1 MEKQIR
7 NIGILAHVDAGK
19 TTLTENMLFASGA
32 IRSKGSVDAGTA
44 ITDQMELEKKRGISI
59 RTAPVSFLWKNQTIN
74 LIDTPGHADF
84 VSEVERSLYIMDS
97 AILVLSAVEGVQS
110 HTYLLWHA
118 LKSMKIPTII
128 VINKTDRQ
136 GADFRKVVSQLI
148 KELKIQPAILH
159 NPVDEGESGANY
171 TDLWDEEGGEDELRT
186 ITLEA
191 LSANDDELMER
202 YLEGANF
209 SRKEIITN
217 IKAQIKDNNVVP
229 ILSAVAK
236 NDIGTKALMDAMIE
250 VLPPSAPSLTN
261 SEPAATVFKVE
272 HDPVFGRLAHV
283 RLFNGKLTA
292 KDVVYNH
299 SQQTEMKIATIK
311 KNQTSKYVDTGV
323 IECGDIGILSGMPDI
338 RPGDILGNPAGVRAK
353 KQLQTPVLTIQIH
366 PEEESDYG
374 RLGEALEKID
384 AEDPNLGFR
393 WYKDDKEMHVTLT
406 GYMRMQILQAELKS
420 RFGIGIEYD
429 EPTVIYKETPV
440 SSATGF
446 VEYTMPKPCW
456 AVMGFRI
463 EPGEP
468 GSGVVYSSE
477 VGVNKIHRKYQ
488 NEVERTIPKALQQGI
503 KGWEVTDI
511 KITLSAGEDHEIHS
525 RPGDFILATPMGI
538 MDGLMNAG
546 TKLLE
551 PVYRFH
557 IIAPEESLGSIAG
570 DINAMRGVIESPEF
584 EDEMVKISGLVPVAT
599 SHNYGI
605 RLSSIT
611 KGKGIIR
618 FEFSGYQ
625 ECAEGEGKERPYKGV
640 NPLDRSQWILHYRGA
655 YKADDRM

>member
-19 TTLTENMLFASGA
+19 TTLTENMLYASGA
-32 IRSKGSVDAGTA
+32 IRNKGSVDAGTA

-59 RTAPVSFLWKNQTIN
+59 RTAPVSFQWQSETIN

-84 VSEVERSLYIMDS
+84 VSEVERSLFIMDS
-97 AILVLSAVEGVQS
+97 ALLVLSAVEGVQS
-110 HTYLLWHA
+110 HTYLLWQA
-118 LKSMKIPTII
+118 LKSMNIPTII
-128 VINKTDRQ
+128 VINKIDRQ
-136 GADFRKVVSQLI
+136 GADFRKVVSQLM
-148 KELKIQPAILH
+148 KELKIQPSILH
-159 NPVDEGESGANY
+159 NPQNEGESAATF
-171 TDLWDEEGGEDELRT
+171 TDLWEGNGDEELQT
-186 ITLEA
+186 ITIEA
-191 LSANDDELMER
+191 LASNNDDLMER
-202 YLEGANF
+202 YLEGESL
-209 SRKEIITN
+209 SRKEIKENTIEQTRKN
-217 IKAQIKDNNVVP
+217 QVVP
-229 ILSAVAK
+229 VLAAIAK
-236 NDIGTKALMDAMIE
+236 NDIGTIELMDAMTEIF
-250 VLPPSAPSLTN
+250 LPSESTLSTN
-261 SEPAATVFKVE
+261 EPAATVFKVE

-283 RLFNGKLTA
+283 RIFSGKLMA
-292 KDVVYNH
+292 KDVIFNH

-311 KNQTSKYVDTGV
+311 KNHTNKYIDTGV
-323 IECGDIGILSGMPDI
+323 IECGDIGILSGMPEI
-338 RPGDILGNPAGVRAK
+338 RPGDILGNPEGVHEKRH
-353 KQLQTPVLTIQIH
+353 LQTPVLTIQIH
-366 PEEESDYG
+366 PTEEADYG
-374 RLGEALEKID
+374 KLGEALEKID

-406 GYMRMQILQAELKS
+406 GYMRMQILKAELMS

-440 SSATGF
+440 TSATGF

-456 AVMGFRI
+456 AVIGFRI

-468 GSGVVYSSE
+468 GSGVTYSSE

-488 NEVERTIPKALQQGI
+488 NEVERTIPRALQQGM

-511 KITLSAGEDHEIHS
+511 KVTLSGGEDHEVHS

-538 MDGLMNAG
+538 MDGLKNAG

-551 PVYRFH
+551 PVFRFF
-557 IIAPEESLGSIAG
+557 ITAPEESLGSIAS
-570 DINAMRGVIESPEF
+570 DINGMRGTIESPKF
-584 EDEMVKISGLVPVAT
+584 EDDIVKVSGLVPVAS
-599 SHNYGI
+599 SHDYGI

-625 ECAEGEGKERPYKGV
+625 ECPEGEGKERPYKGV
-640 NPLDRSQWILHYRGA
+640 HPLDRSQWILHYRGA
-655 YKADDRM
+655 YKADERL